1 MKIIKL
7 AFLIVTGETEPVSYT
22 HEAAAPHVNMF
33 AAKNIALKGS
43 FCVEGDG
50 IGVTIRT
57 GKYTVLIDV

>member
-1 MKIIKL
+1 
-7 AFLIVTGETEPVSYT
+7 
-22 HEAAAPHVNMF
+22 MF

-57 GKYTVLIDV
+57 GKYTVLIDVWSEVYNSVKEITFFWSFIYYLN